1 MMTDRPFIG
10 IFAAL
15 IVEIGHWS
23 RFRWEFEDEA
33 CSRTWQFN
41 SIAIAVAAALIWLDG
56 SRYTALPVLLSWMPP
71 LLLPM
76 QFIQSYGMRNHLPLN
91 AFSFLARQHR
101 ERSRR
106 HGLIEETT
114 VFNFGN
120 VLFATTLVA
129 SCVGARADS
138 WMFLPG
144 IVILTGWIMLAA
156 GRSSALAL
164 IPVLILA
171 GLLGLAG
178 QFGLERAEE
187 WFGRSSGNYAGR
199 FDPNFK
205 STLIGTSGTVV
216 QSNDIVWRI
225 RSVGTSPPPKL
236 LRSATFNTYIGSNW
250 QNQRVAASDFQ
261 DVDSTL
267 VGERGF
273 YLLQEARRA
282 DKLADLPQFTLRGAA
297 SAESPLP
304 LPGDVSGLSDFEL
317 DGIERNSFGTVRIY
331 PKQSVIDG
339 TVFWR
344 GGTNPENPP
353 IATEDLRIPLAEKK
367 VIHGIVSELQLDSQ
381 PSLNARLAILR
392 AWFSEHFR
400 YTRRLTIQR
409 LPRNRS
415 PGYLTHPTAIA
426 RFLSEVR
433 AGHCEYFATAATL
446 ILRDAGIPTRYSTG
460 HAVIERDLKRG
471 GYILRGTHGH
481 AWCRVWD
488 EASSTWIDFDPTPSN
503 WFASIATEDT
513 AMQRFNDGLKRLR
526 EDFFIWR
533 SRPANR
539 LAVSLVMTTI
549 GLGLT
554 AFIIKRL
561 WKSKRRLETRALGSS
576 YDGPAIITPL
586 HRLEPQASKHLGP
599 RPPGQPFGH
608 WLTHLRATLGENR
621 NLDEAIALHQR
632 LRFDPS
638 PAPPDQH
645 ERLTALTRMLEAAL
659 KEHRTSNVELP
670 TSK

>member
-1 MMTDRPFIG
+1 MTGRPFIG
-10 IFAAL
+10 VLTAL
-15 IVEIGHWS
+15 IVEISHWT
-23 RFRWEFEDEA
+23 RFRWEFDDEA

-76 QFIQSYGMRNHLPLN
+76 QFVQSYGMRNFLPLS

-101 ERSRR
+101 ERCRR
-106 HGLIEETT
+106 LGLIEETT

-129 SCVGARADS
+129 ASVGARADS

-156 GRSSALAL
+156 GRCKVLVL
-164 IPVLILA
+164 LPVLFAA
-171 GLLGLAG
+171 GLLGFAG
-178 QFGLERAEE
+178 QIGLDHAQE
-187 WFGRSSGNYAGR
+187 WFGRGSSNYAGR

-205 STLIGTSGTVV
+205 STLIGTSGTVE
-216 QSNDIVWRI
+216 QSKDIVWRI
-225 RSVGTSPPPKL
+225 RNVGTSPPPKL
-236 LRSATFNTYIGSNW
+236 LRSATFNTYLGNNW

-267 VGERGF
+267 VGERAF
-273 YLLQEARRA
+273 YLLQDARRA

-297 SAESPLP
+297 TAESPLP
-304 LPGDVSGLSDFEL
+304 LPGDVSGMSDFEL

-339 TVFWR
+339 TIFWR

-353 IATEDLRIPLAEKK
+353 IAAEDLRIPLAEKPI
-367 VIHGIVSELQLDSQ
+367 IHDIADQLQLEGQ
-381 PSLNARLAILR
+381 PSLNARLSILR
-392 AWFSEHFR
+392 TWFSTHFR
-400 YTRRLTIQR
+400 YTRKLTIQR
-409 LPRNRS
+409 VPRSRS
-415 PGYLTHPTAIA
+415 QEYLNQPTAIT
-426 RFLSEVR
+426 RFLKDAR

-446 ILRDAGIPTRYSTG
+446 ILRDAGIPTRYATG
-460 HAVIERDLKRG
+460 HAVVERDPKRG
-471 GYILRGTHGH
+471 EFILRGTHGH

-488 EASSTWIDFDPTPSN
+488 EASATWIDFDPTPQDWLAGITS
-503 WFASIATEDT
+503 EDT

-533 SRPANR
+533 NRPANR
-539 LAVSLVMTTI
+539 LAVSLVMFAI

-554 AFIIKRL
+554 VFILKRL
-561 WKSKRRLETRALGSS
+561 WKSKRRLETRSLVSG
-576 YDGPAIITPL
+576 YDGPVVMTPL
-586 HRLEPQASKHLGP
+586 HRLEPQARKHLGP
-599 RPPGQPFGH
+599 RPPGQPFGQ
-608 WLTHLRATLGENR
+608 WLARLRATLGENR

-645 ERLTALTRMLEAAL
+645 ERLTTLTRLLEVAL
-659 KEHRTSNVELP
+659 KERRS
-670 TSK
+670 